1 MRKSSGPIWSSGEIF
16 PPREW
21 YRPRKALVFS
31 RGRMSVG
38 CSTTQSNSVER
49 EESAHMSQIASAVK
63 NPQSLQD
70 LIDCRVSVIAR
81 AICSGLSSRARTIQ
95 SAIRSAE
102 RGPTPGIC
110 RSRAIKSRI
119 ATGYSV
125 LLKAR
130 SAFFQRR
137 FCQLQN
143 ERLEPAQIELQSR
156 IVFSLGAACFLKF
169 GIGFRP
175 TFFSIQNHPAPE
187 RISPGDM
194 LRFGFCGKP
203 ERLVDFKSIMGIRSA
218 HKINWARNDRLADA
232 IESRRINQ

>member
-1 MRKSSGPIWSSGEIF
+1 
-16 PPREW
+16 
-21 YRPRKALVFS
+21 
-31 RGRMSVG
+31 MSVG
-38 CSTTQSNSVER
+38 CSTTQSSSVER
-49 EESAHMSQIASAVK
+49 DESAHISHISPAEN
-63 NPQSLQD
+63 NPHSLQER
-70 LIDCRVSVIAR
+70 LAWRVSAIAR
-81 AICSGLSSRARTIQ
+81 EICSGWSSGARTIQ

-143 ERLEPAQIELQSR
+143 ERLEPAQIELRSR

-175 TFFSIQNHPAPE
+175 TFFSIQN
-187 RISPGDM
+187 
-194 LRFGFCGKP
+194 
-203 ERLVDFKSIMGIRSA
+203 
-218 HKINWARNDRLADA
+218 
-232 IESRRINQ
+232 